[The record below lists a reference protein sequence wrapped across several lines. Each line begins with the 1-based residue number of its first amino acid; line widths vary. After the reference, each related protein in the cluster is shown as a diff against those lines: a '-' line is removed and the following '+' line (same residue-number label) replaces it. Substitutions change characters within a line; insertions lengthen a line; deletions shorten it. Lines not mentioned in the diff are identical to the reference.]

1 MVRKVLTILLIAGL
15 IGVFGGCFLEK
26 TSIVKINSEL
36 EEVEVFIRNLSKDK
50 KSEWIDLGKTPIE
63 TKFEKGEY
71 EIRVEKDNYL
81 IQRKN
86 IKISK
91 NKEYFEFKLEKVPI
105 IKNSVSGYVIND
117 KMILGNRAF
126 NIFNREKSLWEF
138 SENDIDKTIYDFY
151 YSGISQN
158 EKIDILSLYSWIK
171 DPRPCTGEI
180 IFLNTESGEF
190 IGYLIISPIFWSE
203 CAIQPENRI
212 IKTEIEFSFNKS
224 IKWERDIDGYYE
236 FVKLLDKK
244 LYFTILPTTN
254 EQLLNNRGIGI
265 LIMNY
270 GNGEIE
276 KKIYFKELGL
286 KENNIGDIVIKK
298 EKIFITSYNGTEKEL
313 IVIDIKSKTI
323 LKRCNFKDYSVYHGD
338 EVYVDSEI
346 KIPEDIKDLEIPENY
361 IVLYYFEY
369 DNFLYLIIYKND
381 VPAKSEPKLLC
392 FNKRDGN
399 LIFKYDIIFPSIIFG
414 YKDDKIIFEYRYLIG
429 LNEYYFDNG
438 FAYKI
443 ELDKLINDIK

>member
-15 IGVFGGCFLEK
+15 IGVFGGCFLKK
-26 TSIVKINSEL
+26 TSIVKINSEP
-36 EEVEVFIRNLSKDK
+36 EEVEVFVRNLSEDK
-50 KSEWIDLGKTPIE
+50 NSEWIDLGKTPIE
-63 TKFEKGEY
+63 TEIEKGEY

-138 SENDIDKTIYDFY
+138 SEDDIDKYINKTIYNFY
-151 YSGISQN
+151 YSNISQN
-158 EKIDILSLYSWIK
+158 ENIDILSLYSWIK

-190 IGYLIISPIFWSE
+190 IGYLIISPIFLSE
-203 CAIQPENRI
+203 CTIQPENRI
-212 IKTEIEFSFNKS
+212 IKTEIEFFFNKN
-224 IKWERDIDGYYE
+224 IKWERDIDGYYQ

-254 EQLLNNRGIGI
+254 KQLLNNREIGI

-270 GNGEIE
+270 ENGEIE
-276 KKIYFKELGL
+276 
-286 KENNIGDIVIKK
+286 
-298 EKIFITSYNGTEKEL
+298 
-313 IVIDIKSKTI
+313 
-323 LKRCNFKDYSVYHGD
+323 
-338 EVYVDSEI
+338 
-346 KIPEDIKDLEIPENY
+346 
-361 IVLYYFEY
+361 
-369 DNFLYLIIYKND
+369 
-381 VPAKSEPKLLC
+381 
-392 FNKRDGN
+392 
-399 LIFKYDIIFPSIIFG
+399 
-414 YKDDKIIFEYRYLIG
+414 
-429 LNEYYFDNG
+429 
-438 FAYKI
+438 
-443 ELDKLINDIK
+443 